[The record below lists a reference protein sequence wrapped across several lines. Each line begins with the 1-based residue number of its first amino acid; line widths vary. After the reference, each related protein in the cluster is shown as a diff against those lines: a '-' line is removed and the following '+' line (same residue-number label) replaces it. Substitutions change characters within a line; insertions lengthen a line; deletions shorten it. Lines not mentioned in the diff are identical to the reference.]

1 MGSFLQDLKH
11 SIRMFLHSPGFTLT
25 AVLALALGVGANTA
39 IFSLINTVLL
49 KPVNFPDPERIVIF
63 MNVSPQG
70 SGFGASPVKF
80 NFFRSQ
86 TGVFQDVAAWTF
98 GVANYKAGDVPEQI
112 QETQASANFF
122 SLFGAT
128 MVHGRSYTTEEDL
141 PRGRDVAVLAYGFWQ
156 RRFGADPDV
165 IGKTITLSG
174 IPHEIIG
181 VAGPS
186 LKIEIDQ
193 PPDVYV
199 PFRLDPYSTN
209 QGNYFQ
215 MAGRLKP
222 GVTLASANEQL
233 KAATE
238 GFRRN
243 YPGSLGPQGTFG
255 VQPLGD
261 VLVSGVRTLLWILLG
276 AVGFVLLIACANV
289 ANLLLARATGRKREI
304 AIRTAMGAGRGRI
317 VRQLLTE
324 SVVLSMTG
332 GVLGLFLGFAGI
344 RGILSLNPGNIPRVG
359 LQGNAVSMDMRVVLF
374 TLGLSV
380 ATGILFGLFPAL
392 QASRT
397 DLSSTI
403 KESTG
408 KGGTS
413 FRQNKARSLLVV
425 TETALA
431 LVLLIGSALLLR
443 TFTALRGVN
452 PGFDSH
458 NVLTLRMSLNEPR
471 FTKTAAVEQLLRQG
485 IERLKA
491 LPGVENA
498 GATCCVPLEGGIG
511 LPFIIAGRPLE
522 GASHGGGRFMIT
534 TAGYLDVFKI
544 PLLRGRTFTDQDGV
558 GSPPVVI
565 INQAMAKRFWPQGD
579 PLADQLII
587 GRSLGPEFNDSPR
600 QIIGIVGDLRDN
612 GLNNDPGPTMYVPH
626 AQISENMNAG
636 VLSLSPMA
644 WVVRTRVE
652 PHSLSTAIQRELSDV
667 SGGLALAP
675 IRTMDEIVSRSTAN
689 TDFNTLVLT
698 IFAGTA
704 LMLAAIGIYG
714 LMAYSVQQRR
724 QEIGIRLALGAESG
738 SVRNMVIF
746 QGMRLAFVGI
756 VIGVASAFGLT
767 KLIASLLY
775 GVKARDP
782 LVFIG
787 VPVLLSVVALIA
799 VWLPARRATRV
810 SPVDALRCE

>member
-1 MGSFLQDLKH
+1 
-11 SIRMFLHSPGFTLT
+11 MFLKSPGFTIT

-49 KPVNFPDPERIVIF
+49 RPVNFPDPQRIVLF
-63 MNVSPQG
+63 MNLTPQG
-70 SGFGASPVKF
+70 SGFGASPVKY

-86 TGVFQDVAAWTF
+86 SGVFQDVAAWTF
-98 GVANYKAGDVPEQI
+98 GVANYKAGDLPEQI
-112 QETQASANFF
+112 QQSQASASFF
-122 SLFGAT
+122 TLYGAT
-128 MVHGRSYTTEEDL
+128 TLYGRTYNQEEDR
-141 PRGRDVAVLAYGFWQ
+141 PGGRDVAVLAYGFWQ
-156 RRFGADPDV
+156 RRFAADPNV

-181 VAGPS
+181 VVGPS
-186 LKIEIDQ
+186 LKIEVDQ

-209 QGNYFQ
+209 EGNYFQ
-215 MAGRLKP
+215 VAGRLKP
-222 GVTLASANEQL
+222 GVSLASANEQL
-233 KAATE
+233 KAATA
-238 GFRRN
+238 GFRKT
-243 YPGSLGPQGTFG
+243 YPNSLPPQGTFG
-255 VQPLGD
+255 VQPLSD
-261 VLVSGVRTLLWILLG
+261 VLVSGVRTLLWVLLG

-289 ANLLLARATGRKREI
+289 ANLLLARATGRRREI
-304 AIRTAMGAGRGRI
+304 AIRVAMGAGRGRI

-324 SVVLSMTG
+324 SVVLSITG
-332 GVLGLFLGFAGI
+332 GALGLFLGFAGI

-359 LQGNAVSMDMRVVLF
+359 LHGSAVSMDLQVVLF
-374 TLGLSV
+374 TLGLSL

-392 QASRT
+392 QASRA

-408 KGGTS
+408 RGGTS

-443 TFTALRGVN
+443 TFTALRAVN

-471 FTKTAAVEQLLRQG
+471 FTKTAAVDQLLRQG

-511 LPFIIAGRPLE
+511 LPFVIAGRPLE
-522 GASHGGGRFMIT
+522 GSSHGGGRYMIT
-534 TAGYLDVFKI
+534 TPGYLEVFKI
-544 PLLRGRTFTDQDGV
+544 PLLRGRTFTDQDRAGA
-558 GSPPVVI
+558 PPVVI
-565 INQAMAKRFWPQGD
+565 INQAMVKRFWPQGD

-587 GRSLGPEFNDSPR
+587 GRSLGPEFSDSPR
-600 QIIGIVGDLRDN
+600 QIVGIVGDLRDN
-612 GLNNDPGPTMYVPH
+612 GLNNDPGPAMYVPQ
-626 AQISENMNAG
+626 AQISDNMNAG
-636 VLSLSPMA
+636 VASLSPLA

-652 PHSLSTAIQRELSDV
+652 PHSLSTAIQKELSDV
-667 SGGLALAP
+667 SGGLAVAP

-698 IFAGTA
+698 IFAATA
-704 LMLAAIGIYG
+704 LLLAAIGIYG
-714 LMAYSVQQRR
+714 LMAYSVEQRT
-724 QEIGIRLALGAESG
+724 QEIGIRLALGANSG
-738 SVRNMVIF
+738 SVRNMVVF
-746 QGMRLAFVGI
+746 QGLRLALLGI
-756 VIGVASAFGLT
+756 GIGVASAFGLT

-782 LVFIG
+782 LVFVG
-787 VPVLLSVVALIA
+787 VPLLLAVVALLA

-810 SPVDALRCE
+810 SPVDALRSE